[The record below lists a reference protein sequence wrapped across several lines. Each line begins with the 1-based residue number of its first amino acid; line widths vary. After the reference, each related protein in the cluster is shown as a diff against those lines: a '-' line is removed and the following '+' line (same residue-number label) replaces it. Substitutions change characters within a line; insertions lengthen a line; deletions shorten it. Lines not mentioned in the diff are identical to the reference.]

1 MADKI
6 LTEFQRKWLYDYYQQ
21 HPLAYMDQ
29 ARDAFTRM
37 DQTSILIASVGQ

>member
-1 MADKI
+1 
-6 LTEFQRKWLYDYYQQ
+6 RKWLYDYYQQ